1 MLWQVN
7 GYLKNEA
14 LAQRRSGVILTAG
27 APLNFLGTT
36 NLIKVLE
43 IE

>member
-7 GYLKNEA
+7 RYLKNEA
-14 LAQRRSGVILTAG
+14 LARKGSRIILTAG
-27 APLNFLGTT
+27 TPLNVPGTT

-43 IE
+43 VD